1 MEDNSFKAK
10 RSYVFCEQLLQAG
23 PDRVF
28 PLLCPKREFDWI
40 DTWDCDIIFS
50 KSGFAEQD
58 CVFSTEFPGDV
69 KETWF
74 VDRYEKDKLIQFIK
88 YSESRVTKY
97 TITLTENSGGTTTA
111 KWEQLIT
118 SLNNDGN
125 LYIENF
131 SDEEF
136 GKKIKGL
143 EKKLNHYL
151 STGEM
156 LRV

>member
-1 MEDNSFKAK
+1 MEDKSFKAK
-10 RSYVFCEQLLQAG
+10 RSYFFCEQLLQAS

-58 CVFSTEFPGDV
+58 CIFSTNFPGDV

-74 VDRYEKDKLIQFIK
+74 TDRYEKDKVIQFIK
-88 YSESRVTKY
+88 FSEPKVIKY
-97 TITLTENSGGTTTA
+97 TITLTDNNNGTTTT
-111 KWEQLIT
+111 KWEQMIT

-125 LYIENF
+125 LFIGNNSE
-131 SDEEF
+131 EEF
-136 GKKIKGL
+136 RKKIKGL
-143 EKKLNHYL
+143 ENKLNHYL
-151 STGEM
+151 TTGEM